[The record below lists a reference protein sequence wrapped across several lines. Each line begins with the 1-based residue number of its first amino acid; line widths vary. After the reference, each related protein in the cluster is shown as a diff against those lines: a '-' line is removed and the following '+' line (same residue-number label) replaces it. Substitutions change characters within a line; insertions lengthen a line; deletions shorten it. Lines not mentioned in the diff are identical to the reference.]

1 MVPAL
6 CANTAAVPPP
16 SYRRALQ
23 KQPSALHGTA
33 LTLVTTLPL
42 LDLCRVAVRLA
53 HRRCPPPLPKGSGG
67 RPRTY
72 HEESLLLIRASW
84 TCRAPSSPRCASW
97 CCWSSARS

>member
-16 SYRRALQ
+16 SDQRALH

-42 LDLCRVAVRLA
+42 LDLCRVAVGYPPEVGRA
-53 HRRCPPPLPKGSGG
+53 HRRCPKAPGAG
-67 RPRTY
+67 
-72 HEESLLLIRASW
+72 
-84 TCRAPSSPRCASW
+84 RAPTTRNRC
-97 CCWSSARS
+97 C